1 MEPIIQERRYTN
13 FEDVATPASD
23 ERGSDEASVA
33 WKGWAGA
40 RVKSV
45 PCPLH
50 RAHMRCLLR
59 VTPRRAKLS
68 LKESER
74 ELKRMKEELRTSNAL
89 GKLGVAPELE
99 QGEVDGRWHR
109 LAMVIEEYDLDLGRF
124 IIQPKTVSDEEWRH
138 ISKLVINLLFKIAR
152 VGIFHGDIK
161 PENIVLKRDRA
172 SGAMEAKLIDFDPKY
187 MSTIAKDHRLL
198 EDELEGNISQLCAL
212 YAVSM
217 MAILH
222 YHFKDGHTQQP
233 VMLKRMNGALK
244 LFTLFLPR
252 GMDLAESKFGKVLVR
267 HIRHYKLMVPEHP
280 EPPPAGERERLLS
293 IFWQQL
299 REMGVEVQE
308 EASDT
313 PTFEGKANFFADN
326 RSKLSMRE
334 PVPPLSKDLKQEVE
348 KLTAHAERKHRDELE
363 KRRAAKAAAALQ

>member
-1 MEPIIQERRYTN
+1 
-13 FEDVATPASD
+13 
-23 ERGSDEASVA
+23 
-33 WKGWAGA
+33 
-40 RVKSV
+40 
-45 PCPLH
+45 
-50 RAHMRCLLR
+50 
-59 VTPRRAKLS
+59 
-68 LKESER
+68 
-74 ELKRMKEELRTSNAL
+74 MKEELRTSNAL